1 MLTGSP
7 TYVLGVH
14 TATLSLNLPSGVEPL
29 ELGTV
34 WYAKLIEEVI
44 DSSSGK
50 QMPLCR
56 IAQITETKPKEKICV
71 NLRSLRKEKQIRFLP
86 GNPRLQI

>member
-50 QMPLCR
+50 
-56 IAQITETKPKEKICV
+56 
-71 NLRSLRKEKQIRFLP
+71 
-86 GNPRLQI
+86 